1 MNFKLKTAVITAI
14 SMGALVVASAQTT
27 PSCFQFTQNMKLGSS
42 GAQVLQLQK
51 SLNSMGFTIATA
63 GVGSAGMET
72 SYFGGLTKQAVMKYQ
87 AANGVINT
95 GNVFGLTRAALN
107 ASCAPGTGTGN
118 GNGNGTG
125 STSGPLSVSLSSMQP
140 NTVLVSGSARAKLAD
155 LTFSGSG
162 SVVSVKLMRTGVSN
176 NSTLSNV
183 YLYDAATGARLT
195 DAASVLT
202 DGTITF
208 NSSMGIFS
216 APRTVSVL
224 ADIAGSTSGQSVGVS
239 LIGYT
244 AYGSAAA
251 IVSGVNGPN
260 LSISSATLAS
270 ASFGSVTPSNTS
282 INAGSSGST
291 VWSSALNV
299 GTRAVKLSSMTFKM
313 IGSAP
318 MDALANVKLYV
329 DGTQF
334 ANASAFAANGYVTFY
349 SMSPLSLTTGSH
361 TFDVRADIVKGSS
374 RSFYVTL
381 ENAGDIALEDSQLT
395 GANVTVTL
403 TGSPSTFPASAGTIT
418 ISGGSL
424 TISQNSAFTT
434 SSVVGGSTSQ
444 TLGSFKFY
452 AYGEDVKVQYLVLNV
467 ASTSAVTPSNTAKL
481 NNVTV
486 YVNGGAVSSGI
497 QATLGANNTIS
508 LGSNLII
515 PAGSSAIVEVKG
527 DLVNEN
533 SANVTAGGFK
543 ASVVSSGSTAQGQ
556 YSFNTITVPAATGQT
571 VSVNSGNV
579 SFGATSGFTAANI
592 SKNQNGVKIGSF
604 SLQAGSAEAINVT
617 NINVILGGTA
627 TPATNYTNLRITD
640 GSQTVVPATGSNNFS
655 VNYDV
660 LAGQTKTIEVWV
672 DTLEITNSSTTIASS
687 TVTYR
692 GRVSGVTAT
701 VSATAPT
708 MTAASASVGTPTL
721 VSGSTLSARVLVGG
735 KSINSVATYNVVST
749 NGSATIKDL
758 AFTVSGSQAGTVE
771 SLTIGNV
778 TASVIGT
785 TANFYGINLAVSSG
799 PSGLDIPVTVKYA
812 PVTAANQG
820 GISSGATSSLTL
832 SSMTYTAGGTETT
845 VTPSVAANTMT
856 LTASVPTL
864 SVNSTQATGL
874 IIGAENKVG
883 EYTVTAD
890 AAGQIR
896 VATTTFTLTSSGI
909 STSTYSGAR
918 IADGNTTVSGSSCSV
933 SSTTVTCALGNYVLS
948 AGQSKTFSLFATV
961 SGTAQSSVTI
971 SVSSALS
978 AAGFN
983 WDDNTGGSALSG
995 SSIYNFPT
1003 NSYSIR
1009 Q

>member
-1 MNFKLKTAVITAI
+1 MNFKLKTAAITAI
-14 SMGALVVASAQTT
+14 SMGALVVASAQSAST
-27 PSCFQFTQNMKLGSS
+27 SCFQFTQNMKLGSS

-51 SLNSMGFTIATA
+51 TLNSMGYTVATT

-72 SYFGGLTKQAVMKYQ
+72 SYFGALTKQAAIKYQ
-87 AANGVINT
+87 EAKGIINT
-95 GNVFGLTRAALN
+95 GNVFSLTRAALN
-107 ASCAPGTGTGN
+107 ANCTADS
-118 GNGNGTG
+118 G
-125 STSGPLSVSLSSMQP
+125 SGSGSGSGSMSGSMGVSLSSMQP
-140 NTVLVSGSARAKLAD
+140 NNVLVAGSARAKLAE
-155 LTFSGSG
+155 LSFSGSG

-202 DGTITF
+202 DGTVTF
-208 NSSMGIFS
+208 NNAMGIFS
-216 APRTVSVL
+216 APRTISVL
-224 ADIAGSTSGQSVGVS
+224 ADVAGSTSGQSVGVS
-239 LIGYT
+239 LVGYT
-244 AYGSAAA
+244 VYGSAAA
-251 IVSGVNGPN
+251 AVSGVNGPI
-260 LSISSATLAS
+260 LSIAQATLAS
-270 ASFGSVTPSNTS
+270 ADFGTVTPSNTS

-299 GTRAVKLSSMTFKM
+299 GTRSVNLSSMTFKM

-318 MDALANVKLYV
+318 MDALSNVKLYV
-329 DGTQF
+329 DGVQF
-334 ANASAFAANGYVTFY
+334 ANASAFSANGYVTFY

-374 RSFYVTL
+374 RSFYISL
-381 ENAGDIALEDSQLT
+381 ENPGDIALQDSQLA
-395 GANVTVTL
+395 GANVTVTK
-403 TGSPSTFPASAGTIT
+403 SSASFTNAYGGTIS

-424 TISQNSAFTT
+424 TISQNSGFNT
-434 SSVVGGSTSQ
+434 SSVVGGSTAQ

-452 AYGEDVKVQYLVLNV
+452 AYGEDVKVQYLAFKV
-467 ASTSAVTPSNTAKL
+467 ASTSAVSPATTKL

-486 YVNGGAVSSGI
+486 YVNGGAVSSGV
-497 QATLGANNTIS
+497 QATLGADNTVN

-533 SANVTAGGFK
+533 NQNITSGGFQ

-571 VSVNSGNV
+571 LTVNSGNV
-579 SFGATSGFTAANI
+579 AYGATAGFTAANI
-592 SKNQNGVKIGSF
+592 SKNQSMVKIGSF

-640 GSQTVVPATGSNNFS
+640 GSQPVVPASGTNNFS

-660 LAGQTKTIEVWV
+660 AAGTTKTIEVWV
-672 DTLEITNSSTTIASS
+672 DTLEIANGSTTIASS

-692 GRVSGVTAT
+692 GRISGVTNT

-721 VSGSTLSARVLVGG
+721 VNGSTLSSRVVVGG
-735 KSINSVATYNVVST
+735 KTLNGVATYNVVST
-749 NGSATIKDL
+749 NGSATIRDL
-758 AFTVSGSQAGTVE
+758 SFTVSGSQSGTAE
-771 SLTIGNV
+771 SLTINGV
-778 TASVIGT
+778 TANVIGT
-785 TANFYGINLAVSSG
+785 TANFYGINLAVASG
-799 PSGLDIPVTVKYA
+799 PSGLNIPVSVKYA
-812 PVTAANQG
+812 GVTASNQG
-820 GISSGATSSLTL
+820 GVSSGATSSLTL
-832 SSMTYTAGGTETT
+832 SSMTYVAGGTETT

-856 LTASVPTL
+856 LAASVPTL
-864 SVNSTQATGL
+864 SVNGTQATGL

-918 IADGNTTVSGSSCSV
+918 IADGNTTLTGSSCSV
-933 SSTTVTCALGNYVLS
+933 SGGTVTCSLGNYVLS

-961 SGTAQSSVTI
+961 NGTAQSSVTV